1 MNVSLRKITLQ
12 DTSNIVKWRNSD
24 EVRKNL
30 FTQDDL
36 TAEMHINW
44 FHSKVE
50 TGLCAQY
57 IIQVLDGDIRKDIGT
72 TFIKGID
79 TEKKEGE
86 FGIFIGETDFRGKH
100 LAECATRAI
109 LKIGFEE
116 LLLTQIYLSVFEDN
130 IAAIK
135 AYQNAGF
142 HLSTQYESVVNNK
155 KVLMMVIN
163 RDEWYYYE
171 ICKLSL

>member
-57 IIQVLDGDIRKDIGT
+57 IIEVDDELVTKGIGT

-79 TEKKEGE
+79 RLSQEGE
-86 FGIFIGETDFRGKH
+86 FGVFIGDGSFRGKH
-100 LAECATRAI
+100 LATAVTKEMVR
-109 LKIGFEE
+109 IGFYE
-116 LLLTQIYLSVFEDN
+116 LGLKRLWLSVFEDN
-130 IAAIK
+130 IPAIK
-135 AYQNAGF
+135 AYEKAGF
-142 HLSTQYESVVNNK
+142 KT
-155 KVLMMVIN
+155 IN
-163 RDEWYYYE
+163 RSVEKVRGKNILYME
-171 ICKLSL
+171 ITKDNYITTYKD

>member
-57 IIQVLDGDIRKDIGT
+57 IIQVFDGDSIKDIGT

-79 TEKKEGE
+79 KVKREGE
-86 FGIFIGETDFRGKH
+86 FGIFIGEAGFRGKH
-100 LAECATRAI
+100 LAESATKEI
-109 LKIGFEE
+109 LKVGFIE
-116 LLLTQIYLSVFEDN
+116 LHLNRIYLSVFEDN
-130 IAAIK
+130 IPAIR
-135 AYQNAGF
+135 AYQKVGF
-142 HLSTQYESVVNNK
+142 HLDEQHVSVINNK
-155 KVLMMVIN
+155 NVLFMT
-163 RDEWYYYE
+163 
-171 ICKLSL
+171 ICQKDIRWL

>member
-1 MNVSLRKITLQ
+1 MKVSLRKITLQ
-12 DTSNIVKWRNSD
+12 DTANIVKWRNSD
-24 EVRKNL
+24 DVRKNL

-57 IIQVLDGDIRKDIGT
+57 IIVVEDETGTHDIGT

-79 TEKKEGE
+79 NEKKEGE
-86 FGIFIGETDFRGKH
+86 FGIFIGESSFRGKH
-100 LAECATRAI
+100 IASNATSEMIR
-109 LKIGFEE
+109 IGFEQIG
-116 LLLTQIYLSVFEDN
+116 LNNIYLSVFEDN

-135 AYQNAGF
+135 AYEKVGF
-142 HLSTQYESVVNNK
+142 TKYGNEFVNNK
-155 KVLMMVIN
+155 NVILMNVQKEVWMQ
-163 RDEWYYYE
+163 
-171 ICKLSL
+171 C